1 MIIFIY
7 GDDAFRSRRKLK
19 EFKDKFLRDVDPG
32 GSSLVVIDGKA
43 AGIKEINEAVG
54 PASLFSRRRMIVI
67 EEIFSNKGK
76 DVPGEVLDYFKKK
89 EEDNTNENIIIF
101 WDQVTSKEKLAKAK
115 NDLFLFLAKQ
125 KYSIPEFK
133 TLTNQELL
141 QWIKGEFTARGA
153 KVNPG
158 AASILAD
165 ILNKDLWLINN
176 EIDKL
181 ISYKKGQDS
190 DEVTLDDVRRM
201 VRGQFDESIFALT
214 DAVGSK
220 NKALAMKLLEEQLMA
235 DTFDI
240 YLLSMIIRQ
249 FKILIQIRQAMDRGL
264 DSRSIT
270 AALKLH
276 SFVVQKGISQ
286 ARNFTLPVLKDIFNK
301 LIEIDY
307 QAKSG
312 IGEARTLLGVLIAK
326 L

>member
-7 GDDAFRSRRKLK
+7 GDDAFRSRRKLR
-19 EFKDKFLRDVDPG
+19 ELKDKFSRDVDPS
-32 GSSLVVIDGKA
+32 GSSLLVIDGKTT
-43 AGIKEINEAVG
+43 GIKEINEVVG

-67 EEIFSNKGK
+67 EDIFSNKGK
-76 DVPGEVLDYFKKK
+76 DIFGEVLDYFKKM
-89 EEDNTNENIIIF
+89 EEGKANENVIVF
-101 WDQVTSKEKLAKAK
+101 WDPVTSKEKLAKAK
-115 NDLFLFLAKQ
+115 KELFLFLGKQ

-133 TLTNQELL
+133 DLTNQELL
-141 QWIKGEFTARGA
+141 QWIKSEFTVRGA

-165 ILNKDLWLINN
+165 TLNKDLWLINS

-181 ISYKKGQDS
+181 VNYKKGQDS

-235 DTFDI
+235 DTSDI

-249 FKILIQIRQAMDRGL
+249 FKILIQVRQAMDRGF
-264 DSRSIT
+264 DSRSI
-270 AALKLH
+270 ASALKLH
-276 SFVVQKGISQ
+276 SFIVQKGISQ
-286 ARNFTLPVLKDIFNK
+286 ARNFSLPVLKDIFNK

-307 QAKSG
+307 QAKTG
-312 IGEARTLLGVLIAK
+312 IGEARTLLGVLIMK